1 MQSRSIYLYLILD
14 HLKYLVADSKD
25 PWSIGS
31 YIHLRTQGSRVR
43 ILVWEGV
50 FLKLFYQNETIGE
63 EIPHNSMK
71 KHDFFS
77 SQIPRGI

>member
-1 MQSRSIYLYLILD
+1 MQSRSIYLYLILNY
-14 HLKYLVADSKD
+14 LKYCIEDSNY
-25 PWSIGS
+25 PWSNGY
-31 YIHLRTQGSRVR
+31 YIRLLTQGSQVR